1 MVVVVVFVVVVV
13 IIKVVVVVA
22 NMVDGVVVIVIVQY
36 CFMLKVLRI
45 TCILTFFCLSSFH
58 PISLLTD
65 SWLLAV
71 WTISFWLT
79 NINWKKYSSY
89 N

>member
-45 TCILTFFCLSSFH
+45 TCILTFFCLSSSH